1 MGKKI
6 SLTVDERVI
15 LHLMEYSLYEEDY
28 EAPEGMTQA
37 GIASGIS
44 VARKH
49 IPRAVN
55 KLMSEG
61 LVASRVS
68 HVKGS
73 KQRKKVYHLTF
84 EGKALSRR
92 IWDALGKKE
101 VIVRTEDGKDTPTTV
116 TELCFTYQVGRSPV
130 QILMDLRDG
139 NVFYPHLASEPR
151 EEEVDEVVPAG
162 DALKVYRKALTKAW
176 EDDVLTRDELAI
188 LEELRGALRISDKD
202 HSMLQE
208 EILSSRDQMDQSTA
222 PSRTRLLSEILDVAL
237 KDGVI
242 TPDEQSMIDELQ
254 RLLGIDKETYMRML
268 MERTISSEGMDLSDE
283 RKEEIFSD
291 IYSSVLKETLK
302 DGNISSDEQNILLLL
317 KKLLSIE
324 DEDHLRLLDKVRKY
338 D

>member
-44 VARKH
+44 IARKH

-55 KLMSEG
+55 KLMTEG
-61 LVASRVS
+61 LIASRIS
-68 HVKGS
+68 HVKAS
-73 KQRKKVYHLTF
+73 KQRKKVYHLTY
-84 EGKALSRR
+84 EGKALARR
-92 IWDALGKKE
+92 IWDSLGKKE
-101 VIVRTEDGKDTPTTV
+101 VTVCTEDGKDTPTTV

-130 QILMDLRDG
+130 QILMELRDG
-139 NVFYPHLASEPR
+139 NVFYPHLSCEPK
-151 EEEVDEVVPAG
+151 EVEEVEDVPVG

-208 EILSSRDQMDQSTA
+208 EILYSRDQMDQSTI

-237 KDGVI
+237 KDCVI

-268 MERTISSEGMDLSDE
+268 MEKTISAAGGSMSEE

-291 IYSSVLKETLK
+291 IYSSVLKETLT
-302 DGNISSDEQNILLLL
+302 DGNKSSDEQKILLLL
-317 KKLLSIE
+317 KKLLCVE
-324 DEDHLRLLDKVRKY
+324 DEDHLRLLDKVRKH

>member
-6 SLTVDERVI
+6 NLTVDERVI

-49 IPRAVN
+49 IPRGVN
-55 KLMSEG
+55 KLMAEG
-61 LVASRVS
+61 LIACRVS
-68 HVKGS
+68 HVKAS

-84 EGKALSRR
+84 EGKALARR
-92 IWDALGKKE
+92 IWDSLGKKE
-101 VIVRTEDGKDTPTTV
+101 VIVRTEDGKDSPTTV

-130 QILMDLRDG
+130 QILMELRDG
-139 NVFYPHLASEPR
+139 NVFYPHLSSEPKE
-151 EEEVDEVVPAG
+151 EEEVVPTG

-188 LEELRGALRISDKD
+188 LEELRSALKISDKE
-202 HSMLQE
+202 HSLLQE
-208 EILSSRDQMDQSTA
+208 EILYSRDQMDQSTA

-242 TPDEQSMIDELQ
+242 TQDEQSMIDELQ
-254 RLLGIDKETYMRML
+254 RLLGIDKEAYMRML
-268 MERTISSEGMDLSDE
+268 MEKTISAEGVDMSEE

-302 DGNISSDEQNILLLL
+302 DGNISSDEQNIILLL
-317 KKLLSIE
+317 KKLLSIG
-324 DEDHLRLLDKVRKY
+324 DDDHLRLLDKVRKY